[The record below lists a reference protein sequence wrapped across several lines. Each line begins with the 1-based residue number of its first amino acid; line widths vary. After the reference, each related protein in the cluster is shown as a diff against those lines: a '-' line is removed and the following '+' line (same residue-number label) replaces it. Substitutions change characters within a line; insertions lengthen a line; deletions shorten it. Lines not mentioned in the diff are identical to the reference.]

1 MSIELPKL
9 KKVSKDK
16 VKKPKILLLSDDLRL
31 HSGIATQSK
40 EIVLSTVHKYDWVQL
55 GAALKHPESGKQL
68 ILDDD
73 VRKTTGIKDASV
85 KIYCNTGYG
94 NPDILRELINI
105 EKPDAILHFTDPRFW
120 RWLYVLEKE
129 IRQICPIMYYNIWDS
144 LPDPLW
150 NAPFYASCDL
160 LLGISKQ
167 TYGINKRTL
176 EKTGLSKE
184 DWSHKYIPHGV
195 SPLFKPLSDM
205 DPKLL
210 DFKQQFKLEQY
221 DFVVGWNNRNIRRK
235 VPGDVVEAFSRFAEK
250 NPDKKMMLLLH
261 TQQVDDNGT
270 DLTEVIKHC
279 GKYGHY
285 KFTKLPTVQDAWP
298 TDVLNLYYNACDVV
312 LNVASNEGF
321 GLGSCEALRAGTPII
336 VNVTGGLQD
345 QCGFRKDGKLLT
357 EEDYVEIGSLHDW
370 RKWKDKLEHGEW
382 VKPVWPTNLSLQGS
396 PVTPYIYDDRCDSYD
411 ITEQLDSFFQMG
423 RDEVSRVGMLG
434 HEFVVGEG
442 DMASEKMGEKFIEA
456 IDGCFEN
463 WKPRKRFD
471 LWKV

>member
-120 RWLYVLEKE
+120 RWLYEMENE

-144 LPDPLW
+144 LPDTLW

>member
-73 VRKTTGIKDASV
+73 FIKTTGIKDAIL

-120 RWLYVLEKE
+120 RWLYEMENE

-160 LLGISKQ
+160 LLCISKQ

>member
-120 RWLYVLEKE
+120 RWLYEMENE

-312 LNVASNEGF
+312 LNVASNEGV

>member
-120 RWLYVLEKE
+120 RWLYEMENE

-150 NAPFYASCDL
+150 YAPFYASCDL

>member
-120 RWLYVLEKE
+120 RWLYEMENE

-345 QCGFRKDGKLLT
+345 Q
-357 EEDYVEIGSLHDW
+357 
-370 RKWKDKLEHGEW
+370 
-382 VKPVWPTNLSLQGS
+382 
-396 PVTPYIYDDRCDSYD
+396 
-411 ITEQLDSFFQMG
+411 
-423 RDEVSRVGMLG
+423 
-434 HEFVVGEG
+434 
-442 DMASEKMGEKFIEA
+442 
-456 IDGCFEN
+456 
-463 WKPRKRFD
+463 
-471 LWKV
+471 

>member
-9 KKVSKDK
+9 KKVSKNK

-55 GAALKHPESGKQL
+55 GAALKHPESGKTL
-68 ILDDD
+68 ILDED
-73 VRKTTGIKDASV
+73 VRKTTGVKDASV

-94 NPDILRELINI
+94 TPEVLRQLINI

-120 RWLYVLEKE
+120 RWLYEMENEV
-129 IRQICPIMYYNIWDS
+129 RQICPIMYYNIWDS

-176 EKTGLSKE
+176 EKTGMAKE
-184 DWSHKYIPHGV
+184 DWNHKYIPHGV
-195 SPLFKPLSDM
+195 TKLFKPLSDM
-205 DPKLL
+205 DPKLVE
-210 DFKQQFKLEQY
+210 FKNQFKLDQY

-235 VPGDVVEAFSRFAEK
+235 VPGDVVEAFSRFAEM
-250 NPDKKMMLLLH
+250 NPDKKMLLLLH
-261 TQQVDDNGT
+261 TSPSDPNGT
-270 DLTEVIKHC
+270 DLKEVIKHC
-279 GKYGHY
+279 GKFGEYR
-285 KFTKLPTVQDAWP
+285 FTQTGPKTQAFPTE
-298 TDVLNLYYNACDVV
+298 TLNLYYNSCDVV

-321 GLGSCEALRAGTPII
+321 GLGSCEAMRAGTPII

-357 EEDYVEIGSLHDW
+357 AEDYVEIGSLHQW
-370 RKWKDKLEHGEW
+370 RKWKGKLEHGEW

-396 PVTPYIYDDRCDSYD
+396 PVTPYIYDDRCDSHD
-411 ITEQLDSFFQMG
+411 IADNLNEFFKMG
-423 RDEVSRVGMLG
+423 RDECERVGMLG
-434 HEFVVGEG
+434 HEFVVGDG
-442 DMASEKMGEKFIEA
+442 DMASETMGEKFIEA
-456 IDGCFEN
+456 IDGCFKN